1 MVHAITATW
10 TDGLHF
16 EALQQ
21 GRIIHL
27 DSALDGE
34 ARGVSPK
41 QLLLTAV
48 AGCTGMDVASLLPKF
63 RIPFSSLVVRV
74 NGELTEEHPKVYRTI
89 TIEYEVGANEEHRPL
104 VERAVSMS
112 AEKYCGVSAMLG
124 ATAAISHA
132 IVLTG
137 YAGTADAADV
147 ETNHQ

>member
-1 MVHAITATW
+1 MAHAITATW

-21 GRIIHL
+21 DRVIHL
-27 DSALDGE
+27 DSAAEGQ

-63 RIPFSSLVVRV
+63 RVPFSSLIIRV
-74 NGELTEEHPKVYRTI
+74 SGELTQEHPKVYRTI
-89 TIEYEVGANEEHRPL
+89 SIDYEIGADEEHRPL

-124 ATAAISHA
+124 ATAAIRHT

-137 YAGTADAADV
+137 YAGTADAADA
-147 ETNHQ
+147 ETSHP